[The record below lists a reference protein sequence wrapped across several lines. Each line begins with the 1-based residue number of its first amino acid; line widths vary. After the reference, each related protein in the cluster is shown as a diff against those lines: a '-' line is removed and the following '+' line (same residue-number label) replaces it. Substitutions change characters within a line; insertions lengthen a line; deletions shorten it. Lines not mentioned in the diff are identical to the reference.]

1 MKKFF
6 NVLFVATL
14 VVGTV
19 VLVSCGKD
27 DEGGGTKSD
36 PPTMSLTHPDG
47 TEVMSGGTF
56 NAGGNVTGFTADVE
70 GTALVSFEAVVSDAT
85 GDLETYTAVLTG
97 AAGAVLVDL
106 GDSQNIASGM
116 DYTVTVTITDEDLNE
131 TTFTFTLAVHMSNE
145 DDMYLRGSVNSD
157 AWDNPQQAFLYDDN
171 TWKVSCGRTLT
182 GSTEY
187 KYKMANTND
196 WSDAD
201 WGDAT
206 GATGTLSVTSGGGT
220 DASFTPDADGV
231 YVWTF
236 NDSDLS
242 FSIAAQ

>member
-1 MKKFF
+1 M
-6 NVLFVATL
+6 LFMATL

-19 VLVSCGKD
+19 ALVSCGKD
-27 DEGGGTKSD
+27 DGGGGAKSD

-70 GTALVSFEAVVSDAT
+70 GTALLSFEAVVSDAT

-106 GDSQNIASGM
+106 GDSQNIAPGM

-131 TTFTFTLAVHMSNE
+131 TTFTFTLAVHASNH
-145 DDMYLRGSVNSD
+145 DDMYLRGAVNSPD
-157 AWDNPQQAFLYDDN
+157 WDNPQQAFLYDDN
-171 TWKVSCGRTLT
+171 TWRVNCGLTLT
-182 GSTEY
+182 NATEY
-187 KYKMANTND
+187 EYKIANTND
-196 WSDAD
+196 WSDVD

-206 GATGTLSVTSGGGT
+206 GASGTYTVTSGGGT
-220 DASFTPDADGV
+220 NAKFTPGADGV

-236 NDSDLS
+236 NDSDLT